1 MPSMFSI
8 KDLKPA
14 KAMYDSAQKDKDS
27 ILMLHTMLNHHH
39 INDSRLEYGGTQ
51 DNVDGYIA
59 LLDDEDWPE
68 GRVYVQVKHLTYPPK
83 NGKAFYDIPG
93 PLLGYA
99 GRFKLDVI
107 LFVTCD
113 TDNNTFYWKCI
124 DDSFIEECLQK
135 GLQGTYRYYFK
146 DNESATAA
154 TVDDTL
160 DQWRRLYQSKMDS
173 IKGETDQL
181 YEFMSI
187 QRKAFNQTPSAFYG
201 VEGSFVMREEIDT
214 LYDWVVKPLAQ
225 GDSSLKL
232 LVGEA
237 GVGKTVVIK
246 SLIEKLEK
254 DGIKALSIKADRINI
269 AEETSGPLLLQS
281 LQSSLNLLSSQF
293 DQAVLIVDQIDA
305 LSQNLSNDRDKLNAL
320 LDAIASLRIQ
330 SPKFTRIIV
339 SCRKYD
345 LIYDSSLKTLG
356 IDNAIEL
363 GKLKDAEVKA
373 VLDRLS
379 PGLFERLSQRTKELL
394 RKAQLLD
401 MFCRLYVVGHRH
413 TKYENE
419 IALFDELWL
428 HLTNDCPASLESS
441 DVEGFLYSISDTIQH
456 SETLSPYWTPS
467 ADEYPIMQYLA
478 SEGVLRVDG
487 GQVSFFHQSFL
498 DYSIAR
504 QYIQSGRSFVPDVEN
519 QFQGLEIR
527 SNIKLV
533 LDYLRSH
540 SESHYKDALLA
551 LMESPKVRPHIKL
564 IAVSVVAS
572 ANGAFPYERKLVR
585 ELYQID
591 HQLYAAFLNG
601 ASMEWF
607 PDQYDILYRSASG
620 LTKDQDLFGPIS
632 FFLTRNA
639 HSHSEEVV
647 SFVNAVHEEDTRMN
661 LAYYLL
667 RGDVDYRKEMVK
679 ALYRNTVAGK
689 KSSAADCIRKAL
701 DSDLDFAIE
710 ETGRLLL
717 DYLLGDEKNHR
728 DHDDYVLVE
737 VICQKLYEEH
747 PRRFFAMM
755 VECFLQVVDKTST
768 RSIDWY
774 SSDSVFGKYWVRDY
788 PDKLF
793 GWLVEAGKKEIGFSS
808 SYVTRLLGTKSE
820 KAISLAL
827 ILMACVPS
835 AFVSEIKEIVS
846 DDIKLDNY
854 LEYSDFRYHFLEL
867 LRIWYLGLGL
877 TEKEWYQKRVL
888 LFHSYTDS
896 IVDKERR
903 YGRPLY
909 YCLWRRKWEL
919 VYTIGDEGMSEGL
932 RRCKLELRRRYG
944 GDFDNPKRSPSVTMA
959 RVCGGIVS
967 SEVYKTFS
975 KKARLHSFY
984 GIKEHRPG
992 PSNEWIP
999 VDDRVHAKEFSNCVS
1014 ANPSAYSGFVTEL
1027 FSNERVSDRYRFS
1040 GLDGLLKGG
1049 CDPEELQPLFRHFI
1063 NEGFVSQ
1070 NAFDFFE
1077 LSSRFARVGEME
1089 DDLFRFYRKTII
1101 SGVCDNP
1108 EKVSG
1113 DSVERK
1119 PEEMLNS
1126 IVNKTS
1132 GRALEAL
1139 IELAS
1144 DKKMRERVYKE
1155 LGFLCEWM
1163 NPEMRLLV
1171 FYKIY
1176 SREYYEESPFNSL
1189 LDTYLPQMGTELLL
1203 LRPDLIQRYLYFD
1216 TSRILSYVERIHMD
1230 RLSHE
1235 MLAQVYFFGFSH
1247 SSVRD
1252 YCLSRLEDIL
1262 VIGDE
1267 KMVSKMV
1274 EVAYNHIQ
1282 DAEFSK
1288 LSEEIL
1294 LRFAND
1300 DRTSVR
1306 SSYLLLCNNLPVSSF
1321 PLFMSLSSNWKPSKM
1336 NEWYSVLEYVLRCC
1350 SVYPVECYSFVHQH
1364 KIIGQEEPWRYED
1377 ELVKVLL
1384 AIYKKLKYN
1393 DDREMLEK
1401 LMDLFDELILMGNRT
1416 VVSALETMS

>member
-14 KAMYDSAQKDKDS
+14 KAMSDSSQLDKDS
-27 ILMLHTMLNHHH
+27 ILMLQTMLNHHH
-39 INDSRLEYGGTQ
+39 VNDSRLEYGGTQ
-51 DNVDGYIA
+51 DNVDGYIV
-59 LLDDEDWPE
+59 LLDNEDRPE
-68 GRVYVQVKHLTYPPK
+68 GKVYVQVKHLTYPPK

-99 GRFKLDVI
+99 GRFKPDVI
-107 LFVTCD
+107 LFIACD
-113 TDNNTFYWKCI
+113 TNNNTFYWKCI

-146 DNESATAA
+146 DNESATVA
-154 TVDDTL
+154 TVDGTL
-160 DQWRRLYQSKMDS
+160 DQWRRLYQSKMES

-181 YEFMSI
+181 YEFMSL
-187 QRKAFNQTPSAFYG
+187 QRKAFNQTPSVFYG

-214 LYDWVVKPLAQ
+214 LYDWVVKPLAHD
-225 GDSSLKL
+225 DSSLKL

-246 SLIEKLEK
+246 SLIERLEK
-254 DGIKALSIKADRINI
+254 DGIKTLSIKADRINI
-269 AEETSGPLLLQS
+269 AEEASGPLTLQT
-281 LQSSLNLLSSQF
+281 LQSSLDLLSSQS
-293 DQAVLIVDQIDA
+293 DQVVLIVDQIDA

-330 SPKFTRIIV
+330 SPKFTRVIV

-345 LIYDSSLKTLG
+345 LIYDSSLRSLG

-363 GKLKDAEVKA
+363 GKLKDAEVKS
-373 VLDRLS
+373 VLDKLS
-379 PGLFERLSQRTKELL
+379 PGLFERLTPCTKDLL

-401 MFCRLYVVGHRH
+401 MFCRLYLVGHRH

-428 HLTNDCPASLESS
+428 HLTNDCPQGLISS
-441 DVEGFLYSISDTIQH
+441 EVEAFLYSISDTIQA

-467 ADEYPIMQYLA
+467 AAEYPIMQYLA

-487 GQVSFFHQSFL
+487 GQVAFFHQSFL

-527 SNIKLV
+527 SKIKLV

-540 SESHYKDALLA
+540 SESHYKDALLP
-551 LMESPKVRPHIKL
+551 LMDSSRVRPHIKL

-572 ANGAFPYERKLVR
+572 ANKAFSFERKLVQ
-585 ELYQID
+585 ELYRTD

-607 PDQYDILYRSASG
+607 PDQYDLLYKSASG

-632 FFLTRNA
+632 FFLNRNA

-647 SFVNAVHEEDTRMN
+647 SFVNAVNEEDTRLN

-667 RGDVDYRKEMVK
+667 RGDLDYRKEIVK
-679 ALYRNTVAGK
+679 TLYRNTVSGK
-689 KSSAADCIRKAL
+689 KSSATDCIRKAL
-701 DSDLDFAIE
+701 DSDLDFAIG

-728 DHDDYVLVE
+728 EHDDYVLVE

-747 PRRFFAMM
+747 PRRFFEMM
-755 VECFLQVVDKTST
+755 VECFLEVIDKTST
-768 RSIDWY
+768 KSSDWY
-774 SSDSVFGKYWVRDY
+774 SFDSVFGSYWVRDY
-788 PDKLF
+788 PNKLF
-793 GWLVEAGKKEIGFSS
+793 GWLVEAGKKEIGFST
-808 SYVTRLLGTKSE
+808 SYVTRLLETKSE
-820 KAISLAL
+820 KAITLAF
-827 ILMACVPS
+827 ILMACAPS
-835 AFVSEIKEIVS
+835 AFDTEIKEIVS

-854 LEYSDFRYHFLEL
+854 LEYSDFKYYFLEL
-867 LRIWYLGLGL
+867 LRIWYLGLGV

-888 LFHSYTDS
+888 LFHSCTDS
-896 IVDKERR
+896 IADKGRR
-903 YGRPLY
+903 NGRPLY

-919 VYTIGDEGMSEGL
+919 VYTIEDEGMSEGL

-944 GDFDNPKRSPSVTMA
+944 GDYDNPKQSPSVPMA

-975 KKARLHSFY
+975 KKAWLHSFY

-999 VDDRVHAKEFSNCVS
+999 FDDRVHAKEFSLCVS
-1014 ANPSAYSGFVTEL
+1014 ANPSGYSEFVKDL
-1027 FSNERVSDRYRFS
+1027 FSDERVSDLYRFS

-1049 CDPEELQPLFRHFI
+1049 CDPMVLLPLFRHFM
-1063 NEGFVSQ
+1063 NEGFVSH
-1070 NAFDFFE
+1070 NSFEFFE
-1077 LSSRFARVGEME
+1077 ISTRFARVEEME
-1089 DDLFRFYRKTII
+1089 DELFRFYRHTII
-1101 SGVCDNP
+1101 SGVSDTLGK
-1108 EKVSG
+1108 ESG
-1113 DSVERK
+1113 DSRERK

-1126 IVNKTS
+1126 IINKRA

-1139 IELAS
+1139 IDLAS
-1144 DKKMRERVYKE
+1144 DKRLRGRVYQE

-1176 SREYYEESPFNSL
+1176 SQLYYEESLFNSL
-1189 LDTYLPQMGTELLL
+1189 FDTYLPQMGTELLL
-1203 LRPDLIQRYLYFD
+1203 LRPNLIQRYLYFD

-1235 MLAQVYFFGFSH
+1235 MLAQVYFFGISH

-1262 VIGDE
+1262 AFGDE
-1267 KMVSKMV
+1267 KMVSRMV
-1274 EVAYNHIQ
+1274 EVAYVHVQ
-1282 DAEFSK
+1282 DMEFSK

-1300 DRTSVR
+1300 ERTAVR
-1306 SSYLLLCNNLPVSSF
+1306 NAYLWHCKHLPTTSF
-1321 PLFMSLSSNWKPSKM
+1321 PLFMSLSSNWKPAKM
-1336 NEWYSVLEYVLRCC
+1336 HEWYSVLEYVLRCC
-1350 SVYPVECYSFVHQH
+1350 SVYPVECYSFVHKH

-1377 ELVKVLL
+1377 ELIKVLL

-1401 LMDLFDELILMGNRT
+1401 LMDLFDGLILMGNST
-1416 VVSALETMS
+1416 VASALETMS